1 MPVRPRHFTKQPR
14 YDFIRETVS
23 YDQFTDGGST
33 DGTYQMQGEIPA
45 NARVLGSVI
54 IPVTGFTGDTTAT
67 VKIGDGSDDDRY
79 TTGTP
84 SVFTTGTV
92 TIAAGVPS
100 GTALHVAAIRPTITV
115 TSGSDW
121 GAVTAGRMYVEISFI
136 RSGY

>member
-14 YDFIRETVS
+14 FDFIREEVS

-33 DGTYQMQGEIPA
+33 SGTYQMQGEIPV
-45 NARVLGSVI
+45 NARVSHSVI
-54 IPVTGFTGDTTAT
+54 IPVAGFTGDTSAT
-67 VKIGDGSDDDRY
+67 IKIGDGSDDDRY

-84 SVFTTGTV
+84 SVFTTGTA

-100 GTALHVAAIRPTITV
+100 GTLLHVAAIRPTITI

-121 GAVTAGRMYVEISFI
+121 GLVTAGRAYIEIHFH
-136 RSGY
+136 RSGW